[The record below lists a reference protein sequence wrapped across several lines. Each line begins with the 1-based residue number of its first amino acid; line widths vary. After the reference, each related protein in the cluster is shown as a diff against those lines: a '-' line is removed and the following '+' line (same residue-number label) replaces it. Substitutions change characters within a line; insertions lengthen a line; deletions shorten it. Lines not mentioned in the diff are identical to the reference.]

1 MHVFQPYPIES
12 LEFNVFTR
20 LKDDWGVITAESEG
34 KVNAMT
40 ASWGTVGYLWNK
52 NVVVIYVRRSRYT
65 HEFLENSDFFSLSF
79 FDMSNKENRMALKI
93 LGSVSGRNED
103 KIAGV
108 RFNVNHKKNIPFIDE
123 ANFVFLCHK
132 LAKIPMD
139 DPSYFLDKSI
149 MKNYEDGDYHDIY
162 IGEVMEVMAR

>member
-20 LKDDWGVITAESEG
+20 LKDDWGAITAEVDG
-34 KVNAMT
+34 KVNTMT

-52 NVVVIYVRRSRYT
+52 NVVSIYVRKSRYT
-65 HEFLENSDFFSLSF
+65 HEFLEKSDFFSLSF

-93 LGSVSGRNED
+93 FGSISGRNED
-103 KIAGV
+103 KIAGAH
-108 RFNVNHKKNIPFIDE
+108 FHVNHKKNIPFMDE

-139 DPSYFLDKSI
+139 DPAFFLDHSI
-149 MKNYEDGDYHDIY
+149 MNNYTDGDYHDIY
-162 IGEVMEVMAR
+162 IGEIMEVLAR